1 MSPTRVRIFYPADP
15 LGVVPGGVDTFLRGL
30 IKWAPPEIEFGLVG
44 MTTAPQQRPLGRWSH
59 CRIGSRGF
67 DFFPVVAVDDAGGRG
82 RVPLSLR
89 YTVGTLRHLESLRSG
104 FDVFDFH
111 RPEPSM
117 LFLEDSRPKNAYFHN
132 DPQVIRL
139 SESDNL
145 WRRLPAVYELIERR
159 AMARFDSVW
168 CVRDSGVQALRQR
181 YPDKNDAI
189 DFVPTWVDA
198 EVFHPVGE
206 AQRAAL
212 RQRAAHAHGLDE
224 AAQWIVSVG
233 RLDTQKDPK
242 LMFAAFARLCAQ
254 GRRVAWLVVGD
265 GVLRPELQRLVAEAG
280 LGDRVVFLGL
290 RPPAEIADL
299 LRAADVYALSSA
311 YEGMPMALLEALG
324 CGLPA
329 AVTDVGEVR
338 RVLHPG
344 VNGAIAADR
353 AAEAFAAALTD
364 VLAHAHL
371 WRGAPALAG
380 VAPFRPADV
389 LAPVYARYRELGRDA
404 VALRSG
410 AAAASVEPPR
420 RERRPVVG
428 VPIDLLDRA
437 GVSRQLVAW
446 AQAHQSRYMC
456 FVNVHS
462 AVHATLDERHRLVL
476 LRADLAAPDGAPIAW
491 TLRMK
496 GHRSQQRVD
505 GPGMM
510 WRLCADAAA
519 VGVRVGLYGSTPETL
534 DALRAELAT
543 AFPKLVISYAHSP
556 PFRALTAAEDQQVC
570 DAVAAAAVGLL
581 FVGLGCPKQEYWMAQ
596 HRGRIPAVMLGVG
609 AAFEFHAGT
618 VSRAPHWM
626 REHGLEWL
634 HRLASQPRRLWRRYL
649 FSNSLFLAKLAR
661 EAARSIADRL
671 RPPGGPGV

>member
-15 LGVVPGGVDTFLRGL
+15 MGVVPGGVDTFLRGM
-30 IKWAPPEIEFGLVG
+30 IKWAPRDIEFDLVG
-44 MTTAPQQRPLGRWSH
+44 MTTAPQLRPPGRWSTCH
-59 CRIGSRGF
+59 AGDRAFG
-67 DFFPVVAVDDAGGRG
+67 FFPVVTVDDAGGRG

-89 YTVGTLRHLESLRSG
+89 YTLGTLRHLEALRSG

-111 RPEPSM
+111 RPEPSL

-145 WRRLPAVYELIERR
+145 WKRLPAVYELIERR
-159 AMARFDSVW
+159 AMARFDSIW
-168 CVRDSGVQALRQR
+168 CVRDSGVKALQKR
-181 YPDKNDAI
+181 YPDKRNMI
-189 DFVPTWVDA
+189 RFVPTWVDA
-198 EVFHPVGE
+198 DVFYPVGD
-206 AQRAAL
+206 AVRAAL
-212 RQRAAHAHGLDE
+212 RRRLAETHRLDE
-224 AAQWIVSVG
+224 SAQWIISVG
-233 RLDTQKDPK
+233 RLDTQKDPG
-242 LMFAAFARLCAQ
+242 LLFAAFARLCEER
-254 GRRVAWLVVGD
+254 RRVAWLVVGD
-265 GVLRPELQRLVAEAG
+265 GVLKLELQRLVAEAG
-280 LGDRVVFLGL
+280 LGDRVAFLGL
-290 RPPAEIADL
+290 RPPADIADL
-299 LRAADVYALSSA
+299 LRAADVFALSSA

-338 RVLHPG
+338 RVLEPG
-344 VNGAIAADR
+344 VNGAIAAGRDP
-353 AAEAFAAALTD
+353 EAFALALAA
-364 VLAHAHL
+364 VLEHAHA
-371 WRGAPALAG
+371 WRGAPALAA

-389 LAPVYARYRELGRDA
+389 LAPAYERYREFGRDA
-404 VALRSG
+404 VALRRGTGPLSG
-410 AAAASVEPPR
+410 EAVQRA
-420 RERRPVVG
+420 RRPVVG
-428 VPIDLLDRA
+428 VPIDLLDRS

-446 AQAHQSRYMC
+446 AKARESRYMC

-491 TLRMK
+491 TLRVK
-496 GHRSQQRVD
+496 GHRAQQRVD

-510 WRLCADAAA
+510 WRLCADAEAE
-519 VGVRVGLYGSTPETL
+519 GVRIGLYGSTPETL
-534 DALRAELAT
+534 EALRAELSS
-543 AFPKLVISYAHSP
+543 AFPKLAISYAHSP
-556 PFRALTAAEDQQVC
+556 PFRELTEAEDQQVC
-570 DAVAAAAVGLL
+570 DAVAAASVGLL
-581 FVGLGCPKQEYWMAQ
+581 FVGLGCPKQEYWMAR

-634 HRLASQPRRLWRRYL
+634 YRLASQPRRLWRRYL

-661 EAARSIADRL
+661 EAARSVADRL
-671 RPPGGPGV
+671 RPPGG